1 MSFDLNHK
9 NILITG
15 GTAGIGLA
23 VAKRFVN
30 HGAQVVISGRRLS
43 GEAIAQSIGAHF
55 VQTDISN
62 AEETASLF
70 EKAQTLLG
78 ELNVVV
84 NNAGVGGNSS
94 LISNQTLAEFDQVFD
109 INVRAAYQVLHLAAQ
124 SMPPGGSIIN
134 TTSIAATRGGAN
146 GSAYYA
152 SKAALLSLSK
162 TAALE
167 LAHKPIRVNAVS
179 PGFTESEIWG
189 NSKPEAWVGNTVP
202 MQRMGSAD
210 EVAAVFHFLASDESS
225 YVTGS
230 EYLVDGGYSAGEVLG
245 VIKKEQAGVTSES

>member
-1 MSFDLNHK
+1 MSFDLSHK
-9 NILITG
+9 NVLITG

-23 VAKRFVN
+23 VAQRFAK
-30 HGAQVVISGRRLS
+30 HGAHVVISGRRLS

-55 VQTDISN
+55 IQTDISN

-78 ELNVVV
+78 EFNVVV

-94 LISNQTLAEFDQVFD
+94 LIAEQTLVQFAQVFD
-109 INVRAAYQVLHLAAQ
+109 INVRAAYQVLHLAAG
-124 SMPPGGSIIN
+124 SVSPGGSIIN
-134 TTSIAATRGGAN
+134 TTSIAATRGGAK

-152 SKAALLSLSK
+152 SKAALLSLTK

-167 LAHKPIRVNAVS
+167 LADQQIRVNAVS
-179 PGFTESEIWG
+179 PGLIDSEIWQG
-189 NSKPEAWVGNTVP
+189 VKPDGWVEKTVP

-210 EVAAVFHFLASDESS
+210 EAAAVFHFLAADESR
-225 YVTGS
+225 YVTGA
-230 EYLVDGGYSAGEVLG
+230 EYSVDGGYSAGEVMRN
-245 VIKKEQAGVTSES
+245 S